1 MAQLLIY
8 GVTGYTG
15 RLVLKEAI
23 AKGLK
28 PIIAGRNLQ
37 KTQELALEFGLE
49 FRIFSLDGADSI
61 APHIRGVNL
70 VLHCAGPFAL
80 TARPMMEACLHEKV
94 HYIDITGEIGI
105 MQWAYE
111 RDAQAKSAGVML
123 MCGVGFDLVP
133 TDCVAAT
140 LHKQLPDATDLEIGF
155 YMHGGGISHGT
166 MRTMAM
172 NLGNGSFE
180 RINHELVAVPLAHK
194 GKIIDFG
201 THQKF
206 CMSIPWGD
214 LFSAYLSTGIEN
226 IVTYTASSKTTYLIL
241 KFQRLLNPIFKSRV
255 FKFLFN
261 KYIDRYITGP
271 TQEQNQQGRS
281 FVWGK
286 VSNTHGE
293 SKEALL
299 ECAESYLL
307 TALCSIH
314 IAKKILDG
322 NFLPGYQTPSAPYG
336 EGLILEIEGSRYL
349 K

>member
-49 FRIFSLDGADSI
+49 FRIFSLDSAETIGN
-61 APHIRGVNL
+61 HIRGVNL

-80 TARPMMEACLHEKV
+80 TARPMMEACLLEKV

-111 RDAQAKSAGVML
+111 RDAQAKAAGIML

-133 TDCVAAT
+133 TDCVAAK
-140 LHKQLPDATDLEIGF
+140 LHDQLPDANSLEIGF

-180 RINHELVAVPLAHK
+180 RINRALVPVPLAHK
-194 GKIIDFG
+194 GKKIDFG
-201 THQKF
+201 AHQKF

-214 LFSAYLSTGIEN
+214 LFSAYISTGIGN
-226 IVTYTASSKTTYLIL
+226 IVTYTASSKSTYRIL
-241 KFQRLLNPIFKSRV
+241 KFQGLLNPIFKSRV

-261 KYIDRYITGP
+261 SYIDKYITGP
-271 TQEQNQQGRS
+271 TQEQNEQGRS
-281 FVWGK
+281 YVWGK
-286 VSNTHGE
+286 VSNAKGE

-322 NFLPGYQTPSAPYG
+322 TFIPGYQTPSMPYG
-336 EGLILEIEGSRYL
+336 AGLILEIEGSRFL
-349 K
+349 G